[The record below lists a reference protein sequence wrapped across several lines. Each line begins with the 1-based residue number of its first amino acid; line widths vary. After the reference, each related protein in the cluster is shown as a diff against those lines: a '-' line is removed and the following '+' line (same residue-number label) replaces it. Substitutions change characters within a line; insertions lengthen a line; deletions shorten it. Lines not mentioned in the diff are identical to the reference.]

1 MIHRRSREPAP
12 PRRRPPAPPDSPR
25 RLLPRERLAAL
36 GEHLGV
42 DVQRVDHDGHPAVG
56 GHLEDDLGHLLPR
69 GADVQRRVDVGPH
82 LVGPVQG
89 RERRDGAQLAL
100 LLRDDLA
107 AVQHAREE
115 YRQLSRQPLVEP
127 LPRLEGG
134 AAFQGVEQ
142 LLARALRAGLQ
153 LRVVHERHACLLVVT
168 SGFDGVPRRHD
179 IVAERTAQMLN
190 PHVFRAY
197 DVRGLV
203 GPDINADVFRQ
214 IGRAYATLLRRNGGR
229 RIAVGQDNRVS
240 SDELKRGFVAGVRAA
255 GVSVVDIG
263 LATTPILYF
272 ATAHWKLDGGAN
284 ITGSHNPIEYNGVKM
299 VHPGAAPLSE
309 EEIQGLRTTIER
321 GDYETGAGGLS
332 ELSPRDDYFDTISR
346 IVRPTRRL
354 KVVVDAGNGV
364 AGSYGPELLRRIGC
378 EVVELF
384 CESDGSFPNHLPDPE
399 DERNVEDLKA
409 KVLEVGADLG
419 IAYDGDADRVGLID
433 DIRQHGGVPVMW
445 KTGHSHLKRKMRDDH
460 ILLGGEVSGHMFF
473 AENYYGVDDGILAS
487 CKIIELTAQATE
499 PLSRLF
505 ASIPHLRATPELKAP
520 CADGE
525 KFKVVEEVTREL
537 KRRYE
542 TIDTDGARVIFPG
555 RGWGLVR
562 ASNTNP
568 YLTLRFEARTDR
580 EIEEMKREIYGVLS
594 RYPFV
599 TLPS

>member
-1 MIHRRSREPAP
+1 
-12 PRRRPPAPPDSPR
+12 
-25 RLLPRERLAAL
+25 
-36 GEHLGV
+36 
-42 DVQRVDHDGHPAVG
+42 
-56 GHLEDDLGHLLPR
+56 
-69 GADVQRRVDVGPH
+69 
-82 LVGPVQG
+82 
-89 RERRDGAQLAL
+89 
-100 LLRDDLA
+100 
-107 AVQHAREE
+107 
-115 YRQLSRQPLVEP
+115 
-127 LPRLEGG
+127 
-134 AAFQGVEQ
+134 
-142 LLARALRAGLQ
+142 
-153 LRVVHERHACLLVVT
+153 
-168 SGFDGVPRRHD
+168 
-179 IVAERTAQMLN
+179 MLN

-203 GPDINADVFRQ
+203 GPDINPDVFRQ
-214 IGRAYATLLRRNGGR
+214 VGRAYATLIRRNAGR
-229 RIAVGQDNRVS
+229 QIAVGQDNRLS
-240 SDELKRGFVAGVRAA
+240 SNELKAGFVDGVRAA
-255 GVSVVDIG
+255 GVDVIDIG

-309 EEIQGLRTTIER
+309 AEIQALRAMAER
-321 GDYETGAGGLS
+321 GDYETGAGRLIDR
-332 ELSPRDDYFDTISR
+332 SPRDDYFETIAGM
-346 IVRPTRRL
+346 IRPARRL
-354 KVVVDAGNGV
+354 RVVVDAGNGV
-364 AGSYGPELLRRIGC
+364 AGLYAPALLRRIGC
-378 EVVELF
+378 EVVELY
-384 CESDGSFPNHLPDPE
+384 CGSDGSFPNHLPDPE

-409 KVLEVGADLG
+409 KVVEVAADLG
-419 IAYDGDADRVGLID
+419 IAYDGDADRVGVIDERGHRHEADLILILLARDLLSRHPGAKVVFDVKSSQTLVD
-433 DIRQHGGVPVMW
+433 DIRAHGGVPVMW

-487 CKIIELTAQATE
+487 CKIIEMTAGAAE

-520 CADGE
+520 CPDGE
-525 KFKVVEEVTREL
+525 KFRVVEEVTREL

-580 EIEEMKREIYGVLS
+580 EIEEMKREIYDVLG

-599 TLPS
+599 TLPD